1 MQTSPEAKEYHKI
14 KNRLFAVNL
23 LFSLLILVTL
33 ILSGFSSSL
42 KSALSGFSPN
52 ALFLNGLFILALSL
66 IFYVLGFPLE
76 FYEGFVLEHRFKLS
90 NQGLSGYLKDNL
102 KKSLLSLV
110 IGLIAIEVL
119 YLFLAGFAQVW
130 WILAAI
136 GWFLLTVVLSKITP
150 NVFIPLFYK
159 YLPLKD
165 EELRQKIKEM
175 FAQSRTPL
183 KDVYMIDFSAKT
195 KKLNAAVAGF
205 GKSRRVILTDNLL
218 AELSHDEI
226 LSIVAHEL
234 GHYKNRDTIKIIV
247 FSALITGILFF
258 LSDIILRRSF
268 YYFGY
273 SSIADIAGFPLFCL
287 VMLILGLFSLPLQNG
302 FIRTLETKAD
312 IYSLKLT
319 QKPEVFVS
327 MMEKLARKNLAD
339 VQPSRFVE
347 FMLYDHPPIGKRI
360 KLAQEK
366 KGSESFFSKEKGGE
380 K

>member
-1 MQTSPEAKEYHKI
+1 MQTSSEAKEYHKI
-14 KNRLFAVNL
+14 KNRLFVINL

-42 KSALSGFSPN
+42 KSALSGFSSN
-52 ALFLNGLFILALSL
+52 TLFLNGLFILVLSL

-76 FYEGFVLEHRFKLS
+76 FYEGFALEHRFKLS

-102 KKSLLSLV
+102 KKSLLSLI

-119 YLFLAGFAQVW
+119 YLFLGRFAQVW

-136 GWFLLTVVLSKITP
+136 SWFLLTVVLSKITP

-183 KDVYMIDFSAKT
+183 KDVYMIDFSSKT
-195 KKLNAAVAGF
+195 KKLNAMVAGF
-205 GKSRRVILTDNLL
+205 GKGRRVILTDNLL

-268 YYFGY
+268 VYFGY

-302 FIRTLETKAD
+302 FIRGLETKAD
-312 IYSLKLT
+312 LYSLRLT

-327 MMEKLARKNLAD
+327 MMEKLAQKNLAD

-360 KLAQEK
+360 KLAQGFLK
-366 KGSESFFSKEKGGE
+366 
-380 K
+380 

>member
-1 MQTSPEAKEYHKI
+1 MRTSPEAKEYHKI
-14 KNRLFAVNL
+14 KNRLFVINL

-42 KSALSGFSPN
+42 KSALSGFSSN
-52 ALFLNGLFILALSL
+52 TLFLNGLFILVLSL
-66 IFYVLGFPLE
+66 IFYILGFPLE

-90 NQGLSGYLKDNL
+90 NQGLSSYLKDNF

-130 WILAAI
+130 WILAAG

-175 FAQSRTPL
+175 FAQTQTPL

-195 KKLNAAVAGF
+195 KKLNAMVAGF

-247 FSALITGILFF
+247 FSALITGIMFF
-258 LSDIILRRSF
+258 LSDIILKRSF

-287 VMLILGLFSLPLQNG
+287 GMLILGLFSLPLQNG
-302 FIRTLETKAD
+302 FIRALETKAD
-312 IYSLKLT
+312 MDSLKLT
-319 QKPEVFVS
+319 QKPEVFIS

-339 VQPSRFVE
+339 VQPSRLVE

-366 KGSESFFSKEKGGE
+366 KGSESFFSKEEGGE

>member
-1 MQTSPEAKEYHKI
+1 MQTSIEAKKYHRI
-14 KNRLFAVNL
+14 KNRLFVINIVFSVLVL
-23 LFSLLILVTL
+23 LAF
-33 ILSGFSSSL
+33 ILSGFSSFL
-42 KSALSGFSPN
+42 KSALSGSIPN
-52 ALFLNGLFILALSL
+52 PLLLKGMFIIVLSS

-76 FYEGFVLEHRFKLS
+76 FYEGFVLERRFKLS

-119 YLFLAGFAQVW
+119 YLFLACFGRIW

-136 GWFLLTVVLSKITP
+136 GWFLLTVILTRITP
-150 NVFIPLFYK
+150 SVFIPLFYK

-165 EELRQKIKEM
+165 EELRRKIREM
-175 FAQSRTPL
+175 FAQTQTPL
-183 KDVYMIDFSAKT
+183 KDIYMIDFSSKT
-195 KKLNAAVAGF
+195 RKLNAAVAGF

-234 GHYKNRDTIKIIV
+234 GHYKNKDTIKIIV
-247 FSALITGILFF
+247 FSAVITAILFF

-268 YYFGY
+268 HYFNY

-287 VMLILGLFSLPLQNG
+287 VMLVLGLFSLPLQNG
-302 FIRTLETKAD
+302 FIRALETTAD
-312 IYSLKLT
+312 LYSLKLT

-339 VQPSRFVE
+339 VQPGEFVE
-347 FMLYDHPPIGKRI
+347 FMLYTHPPIGKRI
-360 KLAQEK
+360 KLAQEFIK
-366 KGSESFFSKEKGGE
+366 Q
-380 K
+380 